1 MANVTEPEVYA
12 KRIGDIL
19 GDEYVDGKFQPSLD
33 VSSVDEANLKLE
45 KIGQQQEQLNQI
57 KVEIDQNEDYIR
69 EGYREAS
76 DNVKPPKRGYWAGIL
91 AGLFG
96 RRSKDIKRQEQGLD
110 HGQEIA
116 LEPFNQV
123 KQEINDLLENLG
135 DAELTLT
142 NYINDNK

>member
-1 MANVTEPEVYA
+1 MANVTEPEVYME
-12 KRIGDIL
+12 RVGDVL
-19 GDEYVDGKFQPSLD
+19 GDEFVDGKFQPLPD
-33 VSSVDEANLKLE
+33 VSSLDEANLQKE
-45 KIGQQQEQLNQI
+45 KIYQQQEQLKQI
-57 KVEIDQNEDYIR
+57 KAEIDQNKEYIR

-76 DNVKPPKRGYWAGIL
+76 DNVKPPKRGYWAGIS

-96 RRSKDIKRQEQGLD
+96 RRDKDIKRQKEGLG

-123 KQEINDLLENLG
+123 QQTIDDLLTQLD

-142 NYINDNK
+142 DYIEENK